1 MELDWAVGPE
11 FLDSEDLMFLKT
23 VHSEIRCVVDEHAYR
38 SGIFVDEST
47 SLGGDSWLGRLFLRW
62 PWLKKDSDNE
72 AEILGK
78 YPQPADFEGLP
89 YKACVS
95 GTGQR
100 KSWYYMIYWFRRCI
114 ELMCDF
120 ESCWKMLDYA
130 NAQGGGYSPGDFIT
144 DTTPICRWPFSG
156 FLNGAGELLAFE
168 AALHIAV
175 GRSTWETPTGFLPAY
190 KMDTPPAQTE
200 PSPEIYI
207 DTPMQKHS
215 PLDKELYREPMK
227 LLDLLQEVYLHSSVG
242 NAFYGRGVYCDGE
255 GSDPAEDSLL
265 VTDPDELEAAWNA
278 AVADWDSGDVQAG
291 MKTVHAHSP
300 AAGEVAEYGYSA
312 PFIKALRSRVY
323 FSINLEHLP
332 VDVGLQFQLDIG
344 ITISAIDMVI
354 PDGQLDQWVNFPLAF
369 SVASCTAAQFASR
382 GWNGTGTDI
391 WTETINNETE
401 YNNYVREF
409 KTIPTDTLTPGS
421 ESYFCVHCDTDQL
434 VKQCSYYGQL
444 SVYISINGY
453 TIKTSGIE
461 WLQP

>member
-1 MELDWAVGPE
+1 MGLAWAVGPE
-11 FLDSEDLMFLKT
+11 FLDGEDATFLKT
-23 VHSEIRCVVDEHAYR
+23 VHSEIRCVIDEHAYR
-38 SGIFVDEST
+38 SGIFVDEAEHPAPGT
-47 SLGGDSWLGRLFLRW
+47 FLSLIFLRW
-62 PWLKKDSDNE
+62 PWLEKDQDSIVTD
-72 AEILGK
+72 LGK

-100 KSWYYMIYWFRRCI
+100 KSWLYMIYWYRRAI
-114 ELMCDF
+114 ELMTDF
-120 ESCWKMLDYA
+120 DSCWKMLDYA
-130 NAQGGGYSPGDFIT
+130 NAQGGGYSPEDFIT

-242 NAFYGRGVYCDGE
+242 NAFYGRGVSCDGE

-278 AVADWDSGDVQAG
+278 AVADWDAGDLETAATTTHDQLP
-291 MKTVHAHSP
+291 S
-300 AAGEVAEYGYSA
+300 AGELVGYGYDA
-312 PFIKALRSRVY
+312 PFIKVLRNRVY
-323 FSINLEHLP
+323 FSIVLDHLP
-332 VDVGLQFQLDIG
+332 VDVGLQFQADVAIR
-344 ITISAIDMVI
+344 IIPIDMVI
-354 PDGQLDQWVNFPLAF
+354 PDGQLDQWVNFPLTF
-369 SVASCTAAQFASR
+369 TIASCTAAAFNSR
-382 GWNGTGTDI
+382 GWSDTGTAV
-391 WTETINNETE
+391 WSETINNEAE
-401 YNNYVREF
+401 YDAFENGF
-409 KTIPTDTLTPGS
+409 KTIPGSALNPGG
-421 ESYFCVHCDTDQL
+421 EAYFCVHCDTDQL
-434 VKQCSYYGQL
+434 VKQCAYYGAL